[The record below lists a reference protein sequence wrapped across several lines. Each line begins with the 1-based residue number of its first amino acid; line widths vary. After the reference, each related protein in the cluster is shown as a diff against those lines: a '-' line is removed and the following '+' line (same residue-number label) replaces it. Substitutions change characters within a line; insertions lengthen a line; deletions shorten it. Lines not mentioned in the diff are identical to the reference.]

1 MQQRHFELQ
10 DEGTILYFRALTQK
24 ARRWV
29 ARYIPDEAHFGG
41 GFVCE
46 PRYADDIVAGMVEA
60 GLARLPKQPGGG

>member
-10 DEGTILYFRALTQK
+10 AEGTILYFRALTQK

-29 ARYIPDEAHFGG
+29 TKHIPDEAHFGG

-46 PRYADDIVAGMVEA
+46 PRYADDIVDGMIEA
-60 GLARLPKQPGGG
+60 GLVRLPRELGDR